1 MEGGRNEGRETDVI
15 IKKIMLRTVAK
26 KKKCVGFGG
35 QLWLGLVSKRE

>member
-15 IKKIMLRTVAK
+15 IKKIMLRTIA